1 MKADSNNEMTE
12 QRPGV
17 PEPRYR
23 HGLRIASS
31 PEPGSMKTCRRAG
44 WVQSHKRPA

>member
-12 QRPGV
+12 QRPGI

-23 HGLRIASS
+23 HGLRAAWSRV
-31 PEPGSMKTCRRAG
+31 P
-44 WVQSHKRPA
+44 